1 MTPTMH
7 LRFIERLEI
16 VYSAP
21 GDELSTARKVRVLQ
35 QFWEHPNGKEAAGD
49 MFRIV
54 MGTWRDVPLET
65 KP

>member
-35 QFWEHPNGKEAAGD
+35 QFWEDPDGKEAAGD
-49 MFRIV
+49 MFRVV

-65 KP
+65 KA

>member
-35 QFWEHPNGKEAAGD
+35 QFWEHPDGKEAAGD

-54 MGTWRDVPLET
+54 VGTWRDVPLET
-65 KP
+65 KA